1 MSQNQPKR
9 QTQPQREQQ
18 QIPKEVQEL
27 FDLKGS
33 IIDSAVGRSNGVIND
48 AISLYL
54 QRAAAIMIGLIQQV
68 NTLTT
73 QVQSLE
79 GERKASDPPKRV
91 KNDDAITPPKTK

>member
-1 MSQNQPKR
+1 MSQNQPKQR
-9 QTQPQREQQ
+9 PQQPQQP
-18 QIPKEVQEL
+18 IPKEVQEL

-54 QRAAAIMIGLIQQV
+54 QRAAALMIGLVQQV
-68 NTLTT
+68 NALTT

-79 GERKASDPPKRV
+79 AERKATDQPKKVR
-91 KNDDAITPPKTK
+91 NDDAVTPSKK

>member
-1 MSQNQPKR
+1 MSTNQPKER
-9 QTQPQREQQ
+9 PPVAQPQ
-18 QIPKEVQEL
+18 QIPKEVQDL

-54 QRAAAIMIGLIQQV
+54 QRAAALMIGLIQQI
-68 NTLTT
+68 NALTT

-79 GERKASDPPKRV
+79 SERKASDNPKKV
-91 KNDDAITPPKTK
+91 KPDDGVTPPKPK